1 MIYKDKV
8 QSLLET
14 FNIKLAL
21 IESVAEG
28 RRNLPA
34 EDVKRIITDL
44 KSISQRI
51 ENLIVNE
58 R

>member
-34 EDVKRIITDL
+34 EDVKRIINDL
-44 KSISQRI
+44 KSISERI